1 MYLQENDILKVW
13 VSTPTHGQWPCIFA
27 AGKKAS
33 GSNIHNSEKMNE
45 ESYLDKETYKFIA
58 IKPLDC
64 DVYVPNIVTSNMG

>member
-1 MYLQENDILKVW
+1 MKFWKLESLHQHMAMHL
-13 VSTPTHGQWPCIFA
+13 
-27 AGKKAS
+27 KKAS